1 MISRDTKVT
10 MVLMI
15 RVSVEE
21 EEEGRLKRLCD
32 MMFSRWLVVFE
43 ISSVWMM

>member
-1 MISRDTKVT
+1 
-10 MVLMI
+10 MI
-15 RVSVEE
+15 RVNIEEEEE

-32 MMFSRWLVVFE
+32 VMFSRWLVVFE